1 MHQDTQFTNAVIAS
15 WKQVIERTTKSIAA
29 LSDEDLQRQVAPNRN
44 RIYYLLGHLTATS
57 DRLLPLLRLGERLHP
72 ELDGQF
78 LTSPD
83 RTYTGKE
90 PESAE
95 LRKIWSEV
103 NEKLTKLIETLQPEQ
118 WLERHAS
125 VSEEDFVKEPH
136 RNRLTAFI
144 SRINH
149 VAYHQGQIQLAK

>member
-1 MHQDTQFTNAVIAS
+1 VID
-15 WKQVIERTTKSIAA
+15 RTTKSIAA
-29 LSDEDLQRQVAPNRN
+29 LSDEDLQRQVAPNKN

-57 DRLLPLLRLGERLHP
+57 DRLLPLLRLSERLRP
-72 ELDGQF
+72 ELDDQF

-83 RTYTGKE
+83 RSYADKE
-90 PESAE
+90 LESAE
-95 LRKIWSEV
+95 LRKVWSEV

-125 VSEEDFVKEPH
+125 VSEEDFAKEPH
-136 RNRLTAFI
+136 RNRLAVLI

-149 VAYHQGQIQLAK
+149 VAYHQGQIQLTK